1 MSPEYLSYLVGVVL
15 ALLFAYFPGLA
26 GWFNG
31 KPADVKR
38 LLMLVFTFLTAA
50 GVYGYVC
57 LGLGAV
63 TDVVCTQA
71 GAIALGKVWIATIIA
86 NQAAYAL
93 LPKAGPNK

>member
-1 MSPEYLSYLVGVVL
+1 MTPEYLSYMVGIVL
-15 ALLFAYFPGLA
+15 ALLFAYAPGVA
-26 GWFNG
+26 SWFQS
-31 KPADVKR
+31 KPPDIKR

-71 GAIALGKVWIATIIA
+71 GLIALGKVWVATIIA

-93 LPKAGPNK
+93 LPKVLANK